1 MAAKK
6 PNPGT
11 PERLVGPATSPED
24 LALDRNLRPQRLE
37 EYVGQEPVR
46 LNLEVAIAAARARG
60 EALDHVLIYGPPGLG
75 KTSLAYVVA
84 HEMGVQVRST
94 SGPAVER
101 PGDLAAILT
110 NLEERDVLFIDE
122 IHRLPV
128 IVEESLY
135 PALEDFKFDIIIGQ
149 GPSARSVSIPLKPFT
164 LIGSTTRQGLL
175 TSPLRSRFGIVH
187 RLEFYTTSE
196 LEQILARSAGLLQT
210 ELDPEG
216 ATEIARRSR
225 GTPRIANRLL
235 RRVRDF
241 AQVRADGRIN
251 GAVATSALKLLAVD
265 DHGFDEL
272 DRKILTTIVH
282 KFGGGPVGLNTVAAA
297 IGEEP
302 DTIEDVYEPFLLQVG
317 FLDRTP
323 RGRVATMRA
332 REYLGVLSPA
342 ARARLRDS
350 QGQLW

>member
-1 MAAKK
+1 MA
-6 PNPGT
+6 
-11 PERLVGPATSPED
+11 PATTAED
-24 LALDRNLRPQRLE
+24 LALDRNLRPQRLD
-37 EYVGQEPVR
+37 EYIGQEPVR
-46 LNLEVAIAAARARG
+46 RNLEVAIAAARARS

-75 KTSLAYVVA
+75 KTSLAIVIA

-122 IHRLPV
+122 IHRLPT

-164 LIGSTTRQGLL
+164 LVGSTTRQGLL

-187 RLEFYTTSE
+187 RLEFYSAGE
-196 LEQILARSAGLLQT
+196 IEQILARSARLLQT
-210 ELDPEG
+210 ELEPAG
-216 ATEIARRSR
+216 AAEIGRRAR

-235 RRVRDF
+235 RRVRDY
-241 AQVRADGRIN
+241 AQVKADGRIS
-251 GAVATSALKLLAVD
+251 AEVATEALKMLAVD

-272 DRKILTTIVH
+272 DRKILSTIVH
-282 KFGGGPVGLNTVAAA
+282 KFGGGPVGLGTVAAA

-323 RGRVATMRA
+323 RGRVATLRA
-332 REYLGVLSPA
+332 REYLGVVSPA
-342 ARARLRDS
+342 ARARLRNP